1 MSQLDDTIAAI
12 RPVDDAH
19 DAAIQAQLDD
29 LTKPPG
35 SLGRLEEL
43 ALWYCR
49 VRGTHRPSAPRPRI
63 CTFAADHGVAARGV
77 SAFPPAVT
85 AQMVRNMLA
94 GGAAVNVLGAAAG
107 ATVEVI
113 DVGVADPLDGA
124 AERLIRRKVRP
135 GTADLSRGPAMSEAE
150 ARQALAVGIERAQQ
164 AAADGIDLL
173 GTGEMGIAN
182 TTAASALFAALLGLE
197 ANAICGRGTGIDDVT
212 LAHKIAVVEQ
222 ALALHRCDA
231 DSDPLTVLARLGGLE
246 IAAIAGLVLGAA
258 AERIPVLVDG
268 FISSAGALVAW
279 RLAPAARDYCMFSH
293 RSAEN
298 GHSAA
303 CAAAGARPL
312 LDLDL
317 RLGEGTG
324 AALAMQLVDA
334 AIAAYT
340 RMATFSAAGISDRDR

>member
-12 RPVDDAH
+12 RPVSDQH

-29 LTKPPG
+29 LTKPRG

-43 ALWYCR
+43 ARWFCR
-49 VRGTHRPSAPRPRI
+49 IRGTDRPGMPRARI
-63 CTFAADHGVAARGV
+63 CTFAGDHGVAQRSV
-77 SAFPPAVT
+77 SAFPQAVT

-94 GGAAVNVLGAAAG
+94 GGAAVNVLAAESGAG
-107 ATVEVI
+107 VEVI
-113 DVGVADPLDGA
+113 DVGVADPLEGA
-124 AERLIRRKVRP
+124 PEQLVRRKVRP
-135 GTADLSRGPAMSEAE
+135 GTADLSRGPAMTTDQAHS
-150 ARQALAVGIERAQQ
+150 ALAVGIERAQQ

-197 ANAICGRGTGIDDVT
+197 AGAICGRGTGIDDVT
-212 LAHKIAVVEQ
+212 LAHKIVVVEQ
-222 ALALHRCDA
+222 ALARHRCDA
-231 DSDPLTVLARLGGLE
+231 DTDPLKVLARLGGLE

-258 AERIPVLVDG
+258 AQRIPVLVDG
-268 FISSAGALVAW
+268 FISCAGALVAW
-279 RLAPAARDYCMFSH
+279 RLAPSARDYCMFSH

-298 GHSAA
+298 GHAAA
-303 CAAAGARPL
+303 CAATGARPL

-324 AALAMQLVDA
+324 AALAMHLVSA

-340 RMATFSAAGISDRDR
+340 RMATFSAAGVSDRDR